1 MYCNGRGWFR
11 SINNFCFIFFYN
23 FEETFLRHSFN
34 SNISRIILCAF
45 QDLLLNPSVSYF
57 TYLFVNQY
65 SIHYPANKISF
76 RQNVNNNSLLKR
88 NYLLLVTSFICKF
101 YLYQNTDVL
110 NKCVQSLHLNNS
122 SNGAASLRI

>member
-1 MYCNGRGWFR
+1 MAGAGFAQLTT
-11 SINNFCFIFFYN
+11 FVLFFFYN
-23 FEETFLRHSFN
+23 IEETFLRHSFN

-45 QDLLLNPSVSYF
+45 QDLLLNPSVSDF

-101 YLYQNTDVL
+101 YLYQNTMY
-110 NKCVQSLHLNNS
+110 
-122 SNGAASLRI
+122 